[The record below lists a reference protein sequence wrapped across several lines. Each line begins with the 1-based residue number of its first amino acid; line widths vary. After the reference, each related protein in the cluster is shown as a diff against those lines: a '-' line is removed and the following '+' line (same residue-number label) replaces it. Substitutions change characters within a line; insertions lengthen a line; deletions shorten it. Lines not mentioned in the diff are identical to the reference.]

1 MNSKRNNIFTIV
13 LLSVYGLILVWI
25 VLLKASTPA
34 ELKYLPCER
43 TLNLVPFHYDVEV
56 GTHFEEVVLN
66 ALVFVPFGLYLA
78 MLGMKPWKAILLGFG
93 VSVLFEALQYAFS
106 IGAADVTDL
115 LMNTLGTAIGAGLY
129 LLLRRVCRNAER
141 LNAVLNIVMCVGTA
155 LFLLAAAVLLIA
167 NAVS

>member
-1 MNSKRNNIFTIV
+1 MNSKRNKIFTIV

-25 VLLKASTPA
+25 VLLKASTVE

-43 TLNLVPFHYDVEV
+43 TLNLVPFRYDFEV

-66 ALVFVPFGLYLA
+66 VLVFVPLGLYLA
-78 MLGMKPWKAILLGFG
+78 MLGMKPWEAILPGFCLSF
-93 VSVLFEALQYAFS
+93 VFEALQYVLA

-115 LMNTLGTAIGAGLY
+115 LMNTLGTAIGAGFY
-129 LLLRRVCRNAER
+129 LLLRRMCINADR
-141 LNAVLNIVMCVGTA
+141 LNSVLNIVMCVGTA

-167 NAVS
+167 NA

>member
-25 VLLKASTPA
+25 VLLKASTVE

-66 ALVFVPFGLYLA
+66 ALVFVPLGLYLC
-78 MLGMKPWKAILLGFG
+78 MLSMKTWKAILLGFCL
-93 VSVLFEALQYAFS
+93 SLLFEALQFALS

-129 LLLRRVCRNAER
+129 LLLRRIAKDADR
-141 LNAVLNIVMCVGTA
+141 LDRALNIVMCVGTA

-167 NAVS
+167 NA